1 MLLGV
6 RLPPA
11 LSKRLERLAK
21 KTARS
26 KSYYVKEALQEY
38 LDDLEDG
45 YLALQR
51 LNDKNAKYLT
61 TEELKKN
68 LGL

>member
-1 MLLGV
+1 MLGV
-6 RLPPA
+6 RLPKE
-11 LSKRLERLAK
+11 LGKRLDNLAK
-21 KTARS
+21 KTGRT

-38 LDDLEDG
+38 LEDMEDG

-51 LNDKNAKYLT
+51 LNDKNAEYLT
-61 TEELKKN
+61 TTELKKN